1 MYEARIYA
9 SFAEV
14 PRAPNGRLL
23 TGAAESW
30 EFYQAIGNIP
40 PPGFVLGAI
49 AAGEGADVAA
59 VAPLFRTS
67 YRLDTPFQGP
77 WMQPC
82 HSITPTCCREIPI
95 FIEHLGN
102 QSWAGYCFCAFDP
115 DPRAIFRCA
124 ETPSSWALESA
135 RRRHHSELLAC
146 GGSSAV

>member
-1 MYEARIYA
+1 PNFARGSFSPRRIVSFRGEAVVRSTAY
-9 SFAEV
+9 
-14 PRAPNGRLL
+14 GRLVP
-23 TGAAESW
+23 
-30 EFYQAIGNIP
+30 N
-40 PPGFVLGAI
+40 
-49 AAGEGADVAA
+49 AD
-59 VAPLFRTS
+59 TS
-67 YRLDTPFQGP
+67 EL
-77 WMQPC
+77 QPC
-82 HSITPTCCREIPI
+82 HSITPTRCREIPI